1 MFAEGV
7 SFLRSYQQANKGAVQ
22 RRVGLLSPVFRTSDP
37 TFRAVFAE
45 DAAALIGLAVAF
57 VGNTRE
63 NDLATTLRHLESEI
77 ETDPRVTEAVLT
89 LATPEE
95 ASLSAD

>member
-1 MFAEGV
+1 V
-7 SFLRSYQQANKGAVQ
+7 
-22 RRVGLLSPVFRTSDP
+22 
-37 TFRAVFAE
+37 
-45 DAAALIGLAVAF
+45 AAIDF
-57 VGNTRE
+57 IGNTSE
-63 NDLATTLRHLESEI
+63 NDLARTLRRLESEI